1 MERVQPLLSGK
12 KSSGPIYYAGD
23 TAAILDPYRKE
34 RDNYLNDKE
43 QNPAT
48 CGK

>member
-23 TAAILDPYRKE
+23 TAAILDPYWKE

-43 QNPAT
+43 Y
-48 CGK
+48 